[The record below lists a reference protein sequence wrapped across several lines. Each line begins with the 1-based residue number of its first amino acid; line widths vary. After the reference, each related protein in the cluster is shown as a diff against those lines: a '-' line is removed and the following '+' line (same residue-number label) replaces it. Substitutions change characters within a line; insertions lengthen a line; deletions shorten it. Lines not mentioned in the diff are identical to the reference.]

1 MSQYNSQGKAKEQS
15 WMWLHTQQL
24 HGGVIG
30 MNKGQSDY
38 KYELIS
44 CYRDN
49 LSRQSSEG
57 QAQLELENLQKLSKV
72 KCLNS
77 KVDYIKPFKTNHI
90 ILQGNSNK
98 VPGQLDMQP
107 ISQTPTSLQPEPQP
121 TASSVNQISTV
132 PQPDTQTDNM
142 DIEPVNNSD
151 ITSLTSRVEHM
162 PTSTSANSQNL
173 HLANTLTQLN
183 PVSSDPE
190 HSTSSVSELE
200 DTTKALRAAINL
212 HVQQRKRKANPDFVS
227 AQPAKKSK

>member
-1 MSQYNSQGKAKEQS
+1 
-15 WMWLHTQQL
+15 MWLHTQQL

-90 ILQGNSNK
+90 VLQGNTNK
-98 VPGQLDMQP
+98 VPGQLDLQP
-107 ISQTPTSLQPEPQP
+107 ICQP
-121 TASSVNQISTV
+121 TATQLPKTQPSTTSNSQISTV
-132 PQPDTQTDNM
+132 PQPDTQTDNLNS
-142 DIEPVNNSD
+142 EPIINS
-151 ITSLTSRVEHM
+151 INSSLTSRAEHSQI
-162 PTSTSANSQNL
+162 STSAYSQ
-173 HLANTLTQLN
+173 LTQSTNTFTQLTSA
-183 PVSSDPE
+183 SSETE
-190 HSTSSVSELE
+190 HSTSSVSDLE
-200 DTTKALRAAINL
+200 ETTIALRAPNL
-212 HVQQRKRKANPDFVS
+212 QVQQRKRKSKFCS